1 MKKNELL
8 SLITVAISIE
18 DIGAIAIC
26 REIVEMVDNSNLDN
40 RGKIEIRGKLN
51 FLIKDSLKHAKMFT
65 SLLKDVLASE
75 EDEF

>member
-8 SLITVAISIE
+8 SFLNTGISNE
-18 DIGAIAIC
+18 EIGALALC
-26 REIVEMVDNSNLDN
+26 REIIEMVDNSNLDE
-40 RGKIEIRGKLN
+40 KSKVEIKERLN
-51 FLIKDSLKHAKMFT
+51 LLIKDSLEHAKLFT